1 MTDLSLALRAVS
13 AASDQLNKAAD
24 AMERMESIEQ
34 AVAERLS
41 HISSLDGEVAKR
53 VDVLNSLTEK
63 SNAIA
68 AAVAESERNL
78 ATNRDSRLAAVD
90 MEVAAK
96 AKAHLDAMEVAWSDL
111 QRTAD
116 ALEANKASLT
126 SEVDALTKQ
135 RDLLLSEIDSAKQ
148 RVANL

>member
-1 MTDLSLALRAVS
+1 MTELSLALRTIS
-13 AASDQLNKAAD
+13 AASDQLSKAAD

-34 AVAERLS
+34 AMQERLS

-53 VDVLNSLTEK
+53 VDMLNSLTEK

-68 AAVAESERNL
+68 ASVAESERNL
-78 ATNRDSRLAAVD
+78 TANRDARLAQID
-90 MEVAAK
+90 LDVATK
-96 AKAHLDAMEVAWSDL
+96 AKAHLDAMETAWSDL